1 MSIERVN
8 RDQHA
13 TPIAT
18 LPPPAVSS
26 GQKLTAT
33 SDVLNYND
41 ILSTMETDTS
51 GKGPVL
57 AAEEEEQPEYY
68 QMEPQYEP
76 PMRPMTVADLPPP
89 APRVVEQ
96 PSLLAQYKY
105 PLFVTVLV
113 GLLLFFLVPRLE
125 NWLPAAFS
133 EGQLNVIGIALISA
147 VTGVT
152 FEIGDRFILSKF

>member
-1 MSIERVN
+1 MSMNIERVN

-13 TPIAT
+13 TPIAA

-26 GQKLTAT
+26 GQKLTAS

-41 ILSTMETDTS
+41 ILSTMETD
-51 GKGPVL
+51 KGPV
-57 AAEEEEQPEYY
+57 EEEEPQQEYY
-68 QMEPQYEP
+68 PMEPQYEP
-76 PMRPMTVADLPPP
+76 PMRPMTVADVPSP
-89 APRVVEQ
+89 APRVVES

-125 NWLPAAFS
+125 KWLPAAFS

-147 VTGVT
+147 LTGVT
-152 FEIGDRFILSKF
+152 FEIGDRFVLSKC